1 MFEVI
6 KYFTDLEDEN
16 YAYHVGDKYPRE
28 GVEPT
33 EERINAL
40 KGKKNVRKVPLIKE
54 VKQTKKKGK

>member
-40 KGKKNVRKVPLIKE
+40 KSKKNARKVALIREIKG
-54 VKQTKKKGK
+54 KKGK